1 MTSRDLEPRQD
12 HVLAAEALRGRAIAA
27 TAVVLLLLL
36 WLHLLPALLGALIGF
51 VLFRVVGGD
60 IPQPTV
66 QDRVRT
72 VILTAVLLVLVG
84 VTFFEAFELLLNASS
99 GGLPKL
105 LQLMA
110 DTLDQIRSS
119 APAWI
124 VRRLPDSAASLQQ
137 AVSGW
142 LRSHAGQVQQLGRDA
157 LRLLFHLVIG
167 LAIGLLAAASLR
179 TLPRAPVP
187 RVAEQRWQQVALAFT
202 DIMAAQLRIS
212 LVNSALTAVYLLV
225 ILKLFGYHVPLSLT
239 LVAVTFFAGFLPIVG
254 NLLSNTAIIVASL
267 TISAW
272 IGLASLVFL
281 VVIHKLEYFLNA
293 HFVGSRIRMPP
304 YALLT
309 SMLVLE
315 AVFGA
320 PGLVAA
326 PVYCAWFIRESR
338 DAGWI

>member
-1 MTSRDLEPRQD
+1 MTRRDLEPRHD
-12 HVLAAEALRGRAIAA
+12 PVLAAEALRGRA
-27 TAVVLLLLL
+27 VVVTGAILLLLL

-66 QDRVRT
+66 RDRVRT
-72 VILTAVLLVLVG
+72 AILTAVLLVLVG

-119 APAWI
+119 APAW
-124 VRRLPDSAASLQQ
+124 VVSRLPDSTASLQQ
-137 AVSGW
+137 AVSEW
-142 LRSHAGQVQQLGRDA
+142 LRSHAGEVQRWGRDA

-179 TLPRAPVP
+179 TLPRSPVP

-225 ILKLFGYHVPLSLT
+225 ILKLLGYHVPLSLT

-254 NLLSNTAIIVASL
+254 NLISNTAIIVASL

-272 IGLASLVFL
+272 LGLASFVFL
-281 VVIHKLEYFLNA
+281 LVVHKLEYFLNA

-315 AVFGA
+315 ASFGA

-338 DAGWI
+338 EAGWI